1 MFEVSVD
8 ETFAAAHNLRN
19 YKGKCE
25 NLHGHN
31 YKVRVTLAGP
41 ELTPVGL
48 LYDFVHLKQVIQSVI
63 RSLDHQYL
71 NEMQPFDTLNPSA
84 ENIARHI
91 YDEIA
96 KQVRREANGAGVSSV
111 TVWETEVTA
120 ATYRL

>member
-1 MFEVSVD
+1 
-8 ETFAAAHNLRN
+8 
-19 YKGKCE
+19 
-25 NLHGHN
+25 
-31 YKVRVTLAGP
+31 
-41 ELTPVGL
+41 
-48 LYDFVHLKQVIQSVI
+48 VHLKQVIQSVI

-96 KQVRREANGAGVSSV
+96 KQVRQEPNGAGVSSV